1 MTKIIT
7 ETLQFA
13 QAEKPLKNSCS
24 FITFRIY
31 TFKF

>member
-24 FITFRIY
+24 FI
-31 TFKF
+31 